1 VAITVY
7 GVTYLVSHSFS
18 INHVKQ
24 TDIMANSIV
33 LNKQTII
40 ALREKLVVGNQK
52 KNFASRKANTKKYAI
67 ENNLLL
73 PVGQSSHFDD
83 NIDWC
88 AAIKAKYDVSLEVWS
103 DISWKSKKVITRD
116 LKNMTDEQLKSY
128 KNFASRKTRF
138 NNQLKHSGVSL
149 DKFLTK
155 IAVTED
161 IFFSDQY
168 QEDHKVTKDNKMSV
182 YNLEYWIDTVVEIM

>member
-1 VAITVY
+1 
-7 GVTYLVSHSFS
+7 
-18 INHVKQ
+18 
-24 TDIMANSIV
+24 MANSIV